1 MKKIIY
7 LFLVLL
13 TCSVVVL
20 FFYDDIV
27 NVLNNDDIE
36 EITDI
41 NIDSEKDTI
50 EENSSQDVL
59 DNVSEAEEIIIEGVA
74 IEKGVIIQH

>member
-20 FFYDDIV
+20 FFYDDII
-27 NVLNNDDIE
+27 NVLNNDE
-36 EITDI
+36 SVEISDI

-59 DNVSEAEEIIIEGVA
+59 DEV
-74 IEKGVIIQH
+74 

>member
-20 FFYDDIV
+20 FFYDKII
-27 NVLNNDDIE
+27 NVQNNDEIE

-50 EENSSQDVL
+50 EENNSQDEDVL
-59 DNVSEAEEIIIEGVA
+59 EDILDE
-74 IEKGVIIQH
+74 